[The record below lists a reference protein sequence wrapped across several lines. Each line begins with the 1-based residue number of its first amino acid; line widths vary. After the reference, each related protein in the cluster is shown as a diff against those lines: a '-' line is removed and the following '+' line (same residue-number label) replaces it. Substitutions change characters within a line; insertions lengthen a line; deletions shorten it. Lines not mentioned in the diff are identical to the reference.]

1 MFLLSL
7 ALIFTLGFFGGWLF
21 NKLRLPK
28 LVWYLV
34 LGILIGPSLL
44 NIVDKSLLD
53 ISSILRQI
61 ALVIILTR
69 SGLSLDLTK
78 LKEVG
83 RSAILMCFI
92 PATFEIIGIVI
103 FGPLLLKISLFESM
117 LLGSVLA
124 AVSPA
129 VVVPRMI
136 KLKEEGYGTKHHVS
150 ELILAGA
157 SVDDIYVI
165 ILFYA
170 FKTLVSTSSFNYI
183 TLLNIPL
190 SIILGIVLGIVVSI
204 IVLLTFKYMELN
216 KYMKV
221 LILLGVSLLMLYIE
235 EILKPYFSISSLLG
249 IIVLGIIILKF
260 DRNSAVDLKK
270 SYNKMWS
277 VFEILL
283 FVLVGCATDIKYA
296 FSIEGAIILGLI
308 GIGLI
313 FRTIGVLLCV
323 ICTQYTFKE
332 KMFIIFSYL
341 PKATVQASIGA
352 IALSEGLGC
361 GVIVLTS
368 AVIAIIV
375 TAPIGAFL
383 MDLAYKKLLIK
394 DGDIEELHNLNE

>member
-21 NKLRLPK
+21 NKIRLPR
-28 LVWYLV
+28 LVWYLI

-69 SGLSLDLTK
+69 SGLSLDLKK

>member
-1 MFLLSL
+1 MFLSL
-7 ALIFTLGFFGGWLF
+7 GIIFTLGFFGGWLF
-21 NKLRLPK
+21 NKIRLPK
-28 LVWYLV
+28 LVWYLI
-34 LGILIGPSLL
+34 LGILIGPSLF

-69 SGLSLDLTK
+69 SGLSLDLKK

-103 FGPLLLKISLFESM
+103 FGPLLLKISIFESM
-117 LLGSVLA
+117 LLGSILA

-136 KLKEEGYGTKHHVS
+136 KLKEEGYGVKHHVS
-150 ELILAGA
+150 ELILAGS

-190 SIILGIVLGIVVSI
+190 SIILGIVLGILVSI

-249 IIVLGIIILKF
+249 IIVLGIIIFKF

-277 VFEILL
+277 IFEILL

-296 FSIEGAIILGLI
+296 FSIQGAVILGLI

-323 ICTQYTFKE
+323 ICTKYTFKE
-332 KMFIIFSYL
+332 KMFIIFSYI

-375 TAPIGAFL
+375 TAPIGALL
-383 MDLAYKKLLIK
+383 MDLTYKKLLIK
-394 DGDIEELHNLNE
+394 DGDIEELHNLKE

>member
-1 MFLLSL
+1 MFLSL
-7 ALIFTLGFFGGWLF
+7 GIIFTLGFFGGWLF
-21 NKLRLPK
+21 NKIRIPR
-28 LVWYLV
+28 LVWYFI
-34 LGILIGPSLL
+34 LGILIGPSLF

-69 SGLSLDLTK
+69 SGLSLDLKK

-103 FGPLLLKISLFESM
+103 FGPLLLKISIFESM
-117 LLGSVLA
+117 LLGSILA

-136 KLKEEGYGTKHHVS
+136 KLKEEGYGVKHHVS
-150 ELILAGA
+150 ELILAGS

-190 SIILGIVLGIVVSI
+190 SIILGIVLGILVSI

-249 IIVLGIIILKF
+249 IIVLGIIIFKF

-277 VFEILL
+277 IFEILL

-296 FSIEGAIILGLI
+296 FSIQGAVILGLI

-323 ICTQYTFKE
+323 ICTKYTFKE
-332 KMFIIFSYL
+332 KMFIIFSYI

-375 TAPIGAFL
+375 TAPIGALL
-383 MDLAYKKLLIK
+383 MDLTYKKLLIK
-394 DGDIEELHNLNE
+394 DGDIEELHNLKE